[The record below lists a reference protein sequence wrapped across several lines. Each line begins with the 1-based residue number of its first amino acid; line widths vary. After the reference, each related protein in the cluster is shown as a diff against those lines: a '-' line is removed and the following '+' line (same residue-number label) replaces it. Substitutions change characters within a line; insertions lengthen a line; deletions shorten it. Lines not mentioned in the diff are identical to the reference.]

1 MDSHLRVKNRGVS
14 ILLWLCCCLFLLVF
28 SLGLS
33 WQVNKSANFFYEF
46 WYSKLNIEQTVKTY
60 VPQNTQGKRDF
71 ASTDTEQHFKSFN
84 EIVYEINNNGAGL
97 AKLSYQN
104 KDKKEK
110 LLLTTAE
117 IIHLQDVSDLVN
129 TLRSVSVINLLL
141 LLTIIVIVYRFKQPK
156 PHIKEQYMAIALPS
170 TSLLIMFSIFGFTDI
185 FYYLHTLVFPD
196 NHQWFFYYQESL
208 MSSLMKAPDLFAGI
222 GLSLVLI
229 AFIIYV
235 IIYRLLI
242 TKLFKG

>member
-1 MDSHLRVKNRGVS
+1 MNMPIKNRNLATV
-14 ILLWLCCCLFLLVF
+14 LWLFTCLFLLVL

-46 WYSKLNIEQTVKTY
+46 WYTKLNIEQTVKTY

-71 ASTDTEQHFKSFN
+71 ASTDTLQHIKSFN
-84 EIVYEINNNGAGL
+84 EIVYEINNNGSGL
-97 AKLSYQN
+97 SKLSYQN
-104 KDKKEK
+104 KDKQHK

-117 IIHLQDVSDLVN
+117 VVHLQDVSDLVN
-129 TLRSVSVINLLL
+129 RLHSASVINLLL
-141 LLTIIVIVYRFKQPK
+141 LLIVIVVVYRFKQPK
-156 PHIKEQYMAIALPS
+156 PLKKQQYMALTIPS
-170 TSLLIMFSIFGFTDI
+170 VTLFIVFSIFGFTDI

-222 GLSLVLI
+222 GLSLVVV
-229 AFIIYV
+229 AFVFYV
-235 IIYRLLI
+235 IIYRLLM
-242 TKLFKG
+242 TKIFKG